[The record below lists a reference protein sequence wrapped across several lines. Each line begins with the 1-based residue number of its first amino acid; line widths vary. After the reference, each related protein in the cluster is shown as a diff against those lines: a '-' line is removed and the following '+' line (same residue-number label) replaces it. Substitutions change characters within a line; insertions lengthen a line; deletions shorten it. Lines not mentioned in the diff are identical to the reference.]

1 MIIIDRIVAAFSAV
15 TSNPIMHQQHRAM
28 MVPSWSR
35 KKLKPLTS
43 APGTGLQTFRSSS
56 ANLRCAGFVL
66 VAVLPVLVRHPAR
79 ASPRVRGD

>member
-43 APGTGLQTFRSSS
+43 APGTGLQTVS
-56 ANLRCAGFVL
+56 
-66 VAVLPVLVRHPAR
+66 
-79 ASPRVRGD
+79 